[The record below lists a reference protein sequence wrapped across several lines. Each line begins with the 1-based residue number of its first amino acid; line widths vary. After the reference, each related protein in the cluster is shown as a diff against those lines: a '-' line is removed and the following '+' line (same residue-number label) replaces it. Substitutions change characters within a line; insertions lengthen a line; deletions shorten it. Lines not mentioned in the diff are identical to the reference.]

1 MSHVPELAISWGP
14 GFGRTRS
21 KGVLPLLRKS
31 MLMLPFVGAGAF
43 EESLVGEAALQ

>member
-1 MSHVPELAISWGP
+1 MFPSWRFPGGLALAGLAP
-14 GFGRTRS
+14 
-21 KGVLPLLRKS
+21 KGVPPLLRKS